1 MKNDMKILNK
11 ILSIVLLSVVL
22 SSCQKDFLE
31 TAPTNSLSSDVVF
44 TSMEGANLALNGMY
58 RFFFATTAA
67 NTGHDA
73 FGHMALNLE
82 MDLMGEDMVL
92 HSAGYG
98 WFRNQYAWVTHR
110 NPDVNT
116 NWERWRRYYAII
128 NNANIIVLYIDGV
141 DGPTAQ
147 KNNIKAQALSVRA
160 FAYYQLLQL
169 YAPAIGLF
177 PSGNG
182 IPIYTEPSQEGKAR
196 SSAAAVYTQIEADLT
211 EAINLFA
218 GSNAQIHRSHV
229 NLAVAHGLFARTA
242 LAKGDYPAALTHAN
256 NAITIAEGSGRAL
269 FTPAQLNIS
278 NASFTTPAAVNV
290 SPLFNNI
297 SASEW
302 MWGNEVIEDQATIFA
317 SFMSHMDARFLSYAQ
332 LGLQKKISPALYNQI
347 PASDARKTQ
356 WVGPGMGAGALVD
369 YNQVKFGVKS
379 VGSWAGDYLYMR
391 LAEMYLIKA
400 EAQARGA
407 GSDVQAAQT
416 LFQLVSKRD
425 PEYVLSTNT
434 GDALKAEIM
443 LHRRVELWGEGFR
456 WIDLKRLG
464 EPLNRVD
471 KGHVASLAQLMELA
485 AGDNRWVWKIPT
497 REFDANDQMDADT
510 DQNP

>member
-58 RFFFATTAA
+58 RYFYAYHA
-67 NTGHDA
+67 NHDR

-110 NPDVNT
+110 NPDLSVV
-116 NWERWRRYYAII
+116 WERWRLYYALI
-128 NNANIIVLYIDGV
+128 NNANIIILYIDDV
-141 DGPTAQ
+141 EGPTAE
-147 KNNIKAQALSVRA
+147 KNNIKAQALGVRA
-160 FAYYQLLQL
+160 FAYYQLIQL
-169 YAPAIGLF
+169 YSPAYTLNPGG
-177 PSGNG
+177 PG
-182 IPIYTEPSQEGKAR
+182 IPLYTEPTQEGNPR
-196 SSAAAVYTQIEADLT
+196 SSLAEMYTQIETDLAD
-211 EAINLFA
+211 AISLFG
-218 GSNAQIHRSHV
+218 GSNAQQHRSHV
-229 NLAVAHGLFARTA
+229 NLAVAHGLAARTA
-242 LAKGDYPAALTHAN
+242 MAKADYPTALSHAN
-256 NAITIAEGSGRAL
+256 SAIQAAEGSGRAL
-269 FTPAQLNIS
+269 YTPAQLTVNNTDYS
-278 NASFTTPAAVNV
+278 VPSAVNV
-290 SPLFNNI
+290 SSAFNSI
-297 SASEW
+297 AGSEW
-302 MWGNEVIEDQATIFA
+302 LWGSEIVEDQATIFG

-332 LGLQKKISPALYNQI
+332 LGLQKKVSPALYDQI
-347 PASDARKTQ
+347 PATDARKTH
-356 WVGPGMGAGALVD
+356 WVAPGMGAGALVD
-369 YNQVKFGVKS
+369 YNQVKFGVKA
-379 VGSWAGDYLYMR
+379 VGTWAADYVYMR

-407 GSDVQAAQT
+407 GSDTDAAQS
-416 LFQLVSKRD
+416 LFQVISKRD

-434 GDALKAEIM
+434 GVALQEEIM
-443 LHRRVELWGEGFR
+443 LHRRIELWGEGFR

-464 EPLNRVD
+464 QPLDRIG
-471 KGHVASLAQLMELA
+471 KGHTESLAQVMEVPV
-485 AGDNRWVWKIPT
+485 GDNRWVWKIPT
-497 REFDANDQMDADT
+497 AEFDANQQLNPDT